1 MLAFLLTFIALLMAV
16 SIYWY
21 LTKYQANLKHFFPFY
36 NKYSTFTTFFLRFYN
51 YYFGYVT
58 IKGSKYV
65 KINDVNPIYF
75 IFSKV
80 NRYFEEIN
88 KNKYL
93 TLDPTNEKKK
103 TNKEYKKLINKIRY
117 LIRLI
122 TKTSD
127 DCDEKCDSEGNL
139 PLDKTLEINNMAT
152 VVRAVFHKEN
162 KYYLQVALD
171 ECLHKLWII

>member
-1 MLAFLLTFIALLMAV
+1 M
-16 SIYWY
+16 
-21 LTKYQANLKHFFPFY
+21 
-36 NKYSTFTTFFLRFYN
+36 
-51 YYFGYVT
+51 
-58 IKGSKYV
+58 
-65 KINDVNPIYF
+65 
-75 IFSKV
+75 
-80 NRYFEEIN
+80 
-88 KNKYL
+88 

-117 LIRLI
+117 LIRSI

-127 DCDEKCDSEGNL
+127 DCDEKCEL